1 MNVSQNAEFSTK
13 FPILN
18 QDFSEMRKFQAK
30 PLIPQLNTGLKTP
43 NPEGFGIIL
52 KSRQD
57 RLVRVKCSR
66 GGYPAPPGRFLQ
78 CHDRTL

>member
-1 MNVSQNAEFSTK
+1 MEVSQNVEFWTK
-13 FPILN
+13 FSKLSK
-18 QDFSEMRKFQAK
+18 DLSEMRKFQAK

-57 RLVRVKCSR
+57 RLVRV
-66 GGYPAPPGRFLQ
+66 
-78 CHDRTL
+78 